1 MTLYAKQS
9 TVYPLIVAVVDT
21 QGKYVTGLIVNY
33 EVRRS
38 SDNNLEDSGSMTSI
52 GDIYLAN
59 ITLADLDKYYVLYIT
74 PTGYENGEEEL
85 FVESATLTDI
95 DSQLEILLDKICRIL
110 GLSQSN
116 YRLTNQMYNEAGC
129 LTSAIISIY
138 NNAADTAAENNPIA
152 QYQVTAIYNVDLK
165 LIDYQVVEI

>member
-9 TVYPLIVAVVDT
+9 TVYPLIVAVLDT
-21 QGKYVTGLIVNY
+21 EGKYITGLTVNY

-38 SDNNLEDSGSMTSI
+38 SNNNLEASGTMTGI
-52 GDIYLAN
+52 GNIYLVN
-59 ITLADLDKYYVLYIT
+59 ITLTDLDKYYVLYIT

-95 DSQLEILLDKICRIL
+95 DSQFITLLDKIIKIL

-116 YRLTNQMYNEAGC
+116 YRLTNQVYNGAGS
-129 LTSAIISIY
+129 LTSAVISIY
-138 NNAADTAAENNPIA
+138 STAADTNAETLPIA
-152 QYQVTAIYNVDLK
+152 QYQVTAVYNVNEQ
-165 LIDYQVVEI
+165 LIDYKVTEI